1 MSTAELKIDLIHQIT
16 GITEKV
22 RLEELLDLIKFQNN
36 ESIYITNDEEKQAIL
51 EAQKQISNGEM
62 FSNEDVQA
70 EIKEWLSK

>member
-36 ESIYITNDEEKQAIL
+36 ESIYITNDEDKQAIL
-51 EAQKQISNGEM
+51 EAQQQISNEEI

>member
-16 GITEKV
+16 GINEKV
-22 RLEELLDLIKFQNN
+22 KLEELLELIKFQNN

-51 EAQKQISNGEM
+51 ESQQQIANGETY
-62 FSNEDVQA
+62 SNEDVQA